1 MLLGSSHLDLLP
13 ILIDVS
19 LQLRN
24 FTFVLEDHCGVTGG
38 LDHVS
43 KLLDSSPVLVPH
55 VPVVSDSDSILIYLS
70 LVVDDSSAPFCSS
83 PLEDLPAA
91 GVLPSPLNGLLLELI
106 DDSSLL
112 VVMMS
117 TTAGTSDYSGCS

>member
-1 MLLGSSHLDLLP
+1 MLLSCGHLDLLP
-13 ILIDVS
+13 ILINVR
-19 LQLRN
+19 LQLSN
-24 FTFVLEDHCGVTGG
+24 FTFVLEDHSRVTGG

-55 VPVVSDSDSILIYLS
+55 VPVVSDSDGVLIDLS
-70 LVVDDSSAPFCSS
+70 LVVDDSSTPLCSS